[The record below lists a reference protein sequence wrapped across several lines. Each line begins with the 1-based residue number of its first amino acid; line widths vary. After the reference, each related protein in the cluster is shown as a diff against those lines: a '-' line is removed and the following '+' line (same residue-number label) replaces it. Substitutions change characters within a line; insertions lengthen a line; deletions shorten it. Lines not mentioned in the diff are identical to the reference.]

1 MTSYN
6 SFYAWLKIQKV
17 AISFIPRGTFIGVW
31 VSDGTT
37 ARSLHTSNP
46 LLSTGF
52 SLRVRLNLGKSGCV
66 QGLELLCTKRK
77 DPVQGVN

>member
-46 LLSTGF
+46 LLGTGF

-66 QGLELLCTKRK
+66 HGLELLCTKRK